1 MTFSVVMAGFSVEGT
16 AVVVAGF
23 AVVSTDDSTLLIG
36 ISEVVT
42 GFIVVDVVASVI
54 GFTEVGL
61 GFAISGVVASPD
73 CSSLFTI
80 AGSVDSS
87 VVVSDSAVICA
98 SELGLSGLLVV
109 VVAFSVVA
117 GVPSE
122 LTAAA
127 GVEDGTLVGVLVSCF
142 CSSEVAWSPAVV

>member
-36 ISEVVT
+36 VSEVVT

-61 GFAISGVVASPD
+61 GFAVASPD

-87 VVVSDSAVICA
+87 VIVSDSVVICA
-98 SELGLSGLLVV
+98 SELGLSGLSVV

-127 GVEDGTLVGVLVSCF
+127 GVEDGTLVGVVVSCF